1 MLGGGTFTVTTFT
14 KTDSSAEIISVA
26 LEELR
31 KMQGKGPKPKE
42 LSTAQTYLA
51 GLYPL
56 RLETNESVGAAI
68 AETRLYGL
76 GDDWIPGYRDRVR
89 AVTRARASEAAARYL
104 PVDEPALV
112 VVGNA
117 ARVKKMLAGFG
128 QVDVRPIAEV
138 E

>member
-1 MLGGGTFTVTTFT
+1 TFSVTTFT
-14 KTDSSAEIISVA
+14 KTDSTAEIISVA
-26 LEELR
+26 LGELE
-31 KMQGKGPKPKE
+31 KMHGKGPRPRE
-42 LSTAQTYLA
+42 LATAQTYLA

-76 GDDWIPGYRDRVR
+76 GDDWIPNYRDRVHG
-89 AVTRARASEAAARYL
+89 VTRSRAAEVARRYL
-104 PVDEPALV
+104 PVEAPALV

-117 ARVKKMLAGFG
+117 SKVRKQLKGFG
-128 QVDVRPIAEV
+128 TVDVRPVADV